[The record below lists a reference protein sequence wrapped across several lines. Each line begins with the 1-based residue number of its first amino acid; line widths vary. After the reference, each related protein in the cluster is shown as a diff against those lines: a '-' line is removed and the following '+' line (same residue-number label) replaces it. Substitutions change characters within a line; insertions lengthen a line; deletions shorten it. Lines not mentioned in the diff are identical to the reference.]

1 MDFLTYSE
9 RLEYVLSL
17 IEKGALHSPNCLVKK
32 YNISERTARRM
43 ITSLRMLGYDVVYCM
58 KMKKYFLRDRQSVIK

>member
-9 RLEYVLSL
+9 RLEYILSL
-17 IEKGALHSPNCLVKK
+17 IEKGFLQSPNYLVEK

-43 ITSLRMLGYDVVYCM
+43 ISSLRMLGHDVVYC
-58 KMKKYFLRDRQSVIK
+58 KKTKKYFLRNKQTAKN